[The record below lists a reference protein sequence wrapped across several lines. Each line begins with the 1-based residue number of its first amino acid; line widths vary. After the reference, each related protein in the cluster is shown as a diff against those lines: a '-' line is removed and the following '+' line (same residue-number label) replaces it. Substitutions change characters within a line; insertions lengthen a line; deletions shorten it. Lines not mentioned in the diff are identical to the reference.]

1 MIIALVVYPKG
12 ELHLLLNSYHTPFL
26 DGLFAYSTQLAEW
39 PFYVIAA
46 FPLLFWKA
54 GWTYL
59 YAASELT
66 CALTAFTIKRL
77 YNMPRPITFFANSG
91 VDLPLVE
98 GVRMRTQ
105 HSFPSGHT
113 STFFAFATL
122 TALLIACCYDSRCKD
137 KKATKGIV
145 LTIILF
151 FLPVLGGYSRI
162 YLSQHFLSDV
172 LGGSLIGFII
182 PCLMFCLFYK
192 KQWMQKTWFNQHLLP
207 INKGKKKI

>member
-1 MIIALVVYPKG
+1 MLIVFFFQA
-12 ELHLLLNSYHTPFL
+12 E
-26 DGLFAYSTQLAEW
+26 DGIRDIGVTGVQ
-39 PFYVIAA
+39 
-46 FPLLFWKA
+46 
-54 GWTYL
+54 
-59 YAASELT
+59 T
-66 CALTAFTIKRL
+66 CAL
-77 YNMPRPITFFANSG
+77 PIF
-91 VDLPLVE
+91 
-98 GVRMRTQ
+98 
-105 HSFPSGHT
+105 
-113 STFFAFATL
+113 
-122 TALLIACCYDSRCKD
+122 I
-137 KKATKGIV
+137 ATKGIV